1 MDCKYPK
8 CLECEYADCIND
20 RLEAE
25 DFGIDTYEEESREKR
40 LRKARIQRYID
51 SHKEEVNARSRKWN
65 KEHAE
70 SVRETTKRRQQENKQ
85 RIAAK
90 KRERWAKNPELYRQ
104 KQREYRARVKA
115 SLPHCDECESCILVE
130 KEKQDGYRRLCIDKM
145 RLIEQKVS
153 NCPQWCRKR
162 RDKRNDDAGK

>member
-1 MDCKYPK
+1 MMGCKYPN
-8 CLECEYADCIND
+8 CLECDFEDCIND
-20 RLEAE
+20 RLEAT
-25 DFGIDTYEEESREKR
+25 DFEADIYGEESREKR
-40 LRKARIQRYID
+40 LRKARDQRYID
-51 SHKEEVNARSRKWN
+51 SHKEEANARSRKWN

-70 SVRETTKRRQQENKQ
+70 RVKEATKKWNQENKQ

-90 KRERWAKNPELYRQ
+90 KRERWAKDPELYRQ

-115 SLPHCDECESCILVE
+115 NLPHCDECESCILVE

-162 RDKRNDDAGK
+162 RDKGNDEQ

>member
-1 MDCKYPK
+1 MMGCKYPN
-8 CLECEYADCIND
+8 CLECEFEDCIND
-20 RLEAE
+20 RMEAA
-25 DFGIDTYEEESREKR
+25 DFEADIYGEESREKI
-40 LRKARIQRYID
+40 LRKARNQRYID
-51 SHKEEVNARSRKWN
+51 SHKEQVNARSRKWN

-70 SVRETTKRRQQENKQ
+70 RVKETTKRWQQENKQ

-90 KRERWAKNPELYRQ
+90 KREIWAKNPELYRQ

-115 SLPHCDECESCILVE
+115 NLPHCDECESCILVE

-145 RLIEQKVS
+145 HLIEQKVS

-162 RDKRNDDAGK
+162 KGDRGNV